1 MFFPGPLVD
10 LRYTGSYLVGV
21 VSFGKGCA
29 EPGYPG
35 VYARVTSGL
44 SWILSVSDAGQCQPP
59 KKI

>member
-1 MFFPGPLVD
+1 MMTIFFMAGPLLD
-10 LRYTGSYLVGV
+10 LKYYASYLVGV

-44 SWILSVSDAGQCQPP
+44 DWILSVTDAGPCQP
-59 KKI
+59 

>member
-1 MFFPGPLVD
+1 MAGPLLD
-10 LRYTGSYLVGV
+10 LKYYASYLVGV

-44 SWILSVSDAGQCQPP
+44 DWILSVTDAGQCQP
-59 KKI
+59 